1 MLKYRVR
8 SIVKRVVMRISDL
21 EAATGVG
28 RHALRYYERE
38 GLLGEIP
45 RGNNNYRDYPQ
56 SLTKQVRLLRSM
68 QSLGFSLAEIRQ
80 ILEGLRARGL
90 DCADGARLVA
100 DKRARV
106 EEQIRDLRNVS
117 RLLREEQLRLERSAR
132 EHGRLPTSQR

>member
-1 MLKYRVR
+1 
-8 SIVKRVVMRISDL
+8 MRISDL

-45 RGNNNYRDYPQ
+45 RGRNNYRDYPE

-68 QSLGFSLAEIRQ
+68 QSLGFSLAEIREV
-80 ILEGLRARGL
+80 LDSLRARGI

-106 EEQIRDLRNVS
+106 EQQIRDLRNVS
-117 RLLREEQLRLERSAR
+117 RLLREEQLRLEHSAR
-132 EHGRLPTSQR
+132 QHGLLPD

>member
-1 MLKYRVR
+1 
-8 SIVKRVVMRISDL
+8 MRISDL

-38 GLLGEIP
+38 GLLGDIP
-45 RGNNNYRDYPQ
+45 RGHNNYRDYPR
-56 SLTKQVRLLRSM
+56 SLTKQVKLLRSM

-80 ILEGLRARGL
+80 VLQSLRARGI

-106 EEQIRDLRNVS
+106 EQQIRDLRTVS
-117 RLLREEQLRLERSAR
+117 RLLREEQLRLEDSAR
-132 EHGRLPTSQR
+132 RHGLLPD

>member
-1 MLKYRVR
+1 
-8 SIVKRVVMRISDL
+8 MRISDL

-45 RGNNNYRDYPQ
+45 RGHNNYRDYPQ
-56 SLTKQVRLLRSM
+56 ALTKQVKLLRSM

-80 ILEGLRARGL
+80 VLESLRARGI

-106 EEQIRDLRNVS
+106 EQQIRDLRTVS
-117 RLLREEQLRLERSAR
+117 RLLREEQLRLEDSAR
-132 EHGRLPTSQR
+132 QHGLLAD

>member
-1 MLKYRVR
+1 
-8 SIVKRVVMRISDL
+8 MRISDL

-45 RGNNNYRDYPQ
+45 RGHNNYRDYPE
-56 SLTKQVRLLRSM
+56 SLAKEVRLLRGM
-68 QSLGFSLAEIRQ
+68 QSLGFSLAEIREV
-80 ILEGLRARGL
+80 LDGLRARGI

-106 EEQIRDLRNVS
+106 EQQIRDLRNVS
-117 RLLREEQLRLERSAR
+117 RLLREEQLRLEHSAR
-132 EHGRLPTSQR
+132 QHGLLAD

>member
-1 MLKYRVR
+1 
-8 SIVKRVVMRISDL
+8 MRISDL

-45 RGNNNYRDYPQ
+45 RGPNNYRDYPP
-56 SLTKQVRLLRSM
+56 SLTKQVKLLRSM
-68 QSLGFSLAEIRQ
+68 QSLGFSLAEIREV
-80 ILEGLRARGL
+80 LESLRARGI

-100 DKRARV
+100 ARRARV

-117 RLLREEQLRLERSAR
+117 RLLREEQLRLEDSAR
-132 EHGRLPTSQR
+132 QHGLLPD